1 MSEVFIA
8 SNESAVKIKTRLFL
22 SPSLISTSWF
32 LNLAKV
38 FRNGHVVACSTA
50 RHSATAKKERY
61 GYVSAPCWAKLTQ
74 LNRAVK
80 CKKF

>member
-1 MSEVFIA
+1 MSEVLIA
-8 SNESAVKIKTRLFL
+8 WNEFAFKIKTRLFL

-38 FRNGHVVACSTA
+38 FQNGHVVACSTA

-74 LNRAVK
+74 LIRAVEWNN
-80 CKKF
+80 F